1 MYEKQ
6 GHFLKRTTTVDNCGL
21 HLELDN
27 RYVRPVLEKFDMS
40 QAMAMLSSGSCRV
53 VLHAIEIGRASKET
67 QEFGFPDNHPRQNY
81 KITKVLSQK
90 S

>member
-6 GHFLKRTTTVDNCGL
+6 GHFRKPTTTVDNCGL

-27 RYVRPVLEKFDMS
+27 RYVRLVLEKFDVS
-40 QAMAMLSSGSCRV
+40 QANAILSSGNCRV
-53 VLHAIEIGRASKET
+53 VLHAIEMGRASKET
-67 QEFGFPDNHPRQNY
+67 GEFDLPDYHSGQKFY
-81 KITKVLSQK
+81 VTKVLSHK